1 MMDNVQVEIADNDV
15 SYINKNIIF
24 QKYDVLR

>member
-15 SYINKNIIF
+15 SYINKNIF